1 MMVIRIVRLLLVA
14 LLGIGLVYSANLV
27 PELTTPAENSSTY
40 EVSAK
45 DLQLNCTGPALLA
58 GGKNGTSVTGFGRTG
73 SSSVAISYSGASNTT
88 LSVFG
93 TKQII
98 GFANRQE
105 LESRISISQ
114 SLRVKDST
122 GKTAQGSAL
131 LTANQVQLSAAKELR
146 GLLAAP
152 CLRPQSEFWL
162 VGGSTK
168 VGREAL
174 LILNNASLVDA
185 TVDLEI
191 FTENGL
197 SHSAGLS
204 GISVPKGK
212 TTVIPLASFVLNADS
227 IAVHVQSQG
236 GSITAFIQQKAV
248 RGLSASGA
256 DFISPSET
264 IAAESYFPGIL
275 IRGSESSARLR
286 KNGPRY
292 SDVQNML
299 RVYVP
304 GETDAKLTLQIL
316 GTTRETFG
324 TVIQL
329 DAPAGKVSDF
339 DIKGLSDG
347 DYFGVLQSNV
357 PVRSAIRLVRSSVL
371 SDAYTDFAWINAAS
385 EFSDTRYI
393 AVPKAGISKLS
404 LINSSNKP
412 TSVTLKIGAASVV
425 RSIGALSEEVVRA
438 APGLSIGIT
447 PSDSPIRANL
457 LIDVQGRIS
466 VIPVLDEKNISG
478 QVKISVH

>member
-1 MMVIRIVRLLLVA
+1 MVIRIVRLLLVS
-14 LLGIGLVYSANLV
+14 LIGTGLVFASNMMPTFNTAG
-27 PELTTPAENSSTY
+27 ASSSIY

-58 GGKNGTSVTGFGRTG
+58 GGKSGTSVTGFGRSG
-73 SSSVAISYSGASNTT
+73 SAAVSISYSGATNTT
-88 LSVFG
+88 LSLFG
-93 TKQII
+93 LRQVI

-105 LESRISISQ
+105 LDSRISNSQ
-114 SLRVKDST
+114 TLRVKDQT
-122 GKTAQGSAL
+122 GKTAQGSKL
-131 LTANQVQLSAAKELR
+131 LTANQLQLSTVKQMR

-191 FTENGL
+191 FTENGN

-204 GISVPKGK
+204 GISVPKGR
-212 TTVIPLASFVLNADS
+212 TTVIPLASFVLSAES

-256 DFISPSET
+256 DYISPSET
-264 IAAESYFPGIL
+264 ISTESYFPGIL
-275 IRGSESSARLR
+275 IRGSFSSAKLR

-304 GETDAKLTLQIL
+304 GEVDAKLTLQIL
-316 GTTRETFG
+316 GTTAETFG
-324 TVIQL
+324 TVVQL

-339 DIKGLSDG
+339 DIKGLFDG

-371 SDAYTDFAWINAAS
+371 SDSYTDFAWINAAA
-385 EFSDTRYI
+385 EFSETRYI

-404 LINSSNKP
+404 LVNASNKP
-412 TSVTLKIGAASVV
+412 TSVTLKIGAATVV
-425 RSIGALSEEVVRA
+425 RRIAALSEEVVRA
-438 APGLSIGIT
+438 APGLAIGIT
-447 PSDSPIRANL
+447 PGETAIRANL
-457 LIDVQGRIS
+457 IIDVQGRVS
-466 VIPVLDEKNISG
+466 AIPVLDEKNISG